1 MEIGFSQAQAQRV
14 LRQRNMLVLTSVG
27 LGVVAMFALIAASA
41 RDREV
46 VLQPVLTRSLAISS
60 AGVSKDY
67 LELVTRDATVLML
80 NRTPQNAQY
89 WMDAVLKIVH
99 PSAYGR
105 MKGELL
111 RIVNDQRGSSVA
123 QFFTV
128 ETMKVD
134 PDHLTS
140 EVTGVLHTMVGRQE
154 VAALKRTF
162 RFEWTYSGIELRLI
176 GFGAIAAPGSAT
188 DTGAS
193 GQFAPSPV
201 DVAQSATGPT
211 ATTSPATGAQP

>member
-46 VLQPVLTRSLAISS
+46 VLQPVLTRPIELSS
-60 AGVSKDY
+60 AGASKDY

-89 WMDAVLKIVH
+89 WMDAVLRIVH

-123 QFFTV
+123 QYFTI
-128 ETMKVD
+128 ESMKVD
-134 PDHLTS
+134 PEHLTS
-140 EVTGVLHTMVGRQE
+140 EVSGVLHTMVGRQE

-162 RFEWTYSGIELRLI
+162 RFEWTYTGIELRLI
-176 GFGAIAAPGSAT
+176 GFGAIAAPGAPADADASAPATATPPAT
-188 DTGAS
+188 DLHTTGS
-193 GQFAPSPV
+193 
-201 DVAQSATGPT
+201 
-211 ATTSPATGAQP
+211 QP

>member
-14 LRQRNMLVLTSVG
+14 LKQRNMLVLTSVG
-27 LGVVAMFALIAASA
+27 LGAVAIVALIAASA

-46 VLQPVLTRSLAISS
+46 VLQPVLSRSIEISS
-60 AGVSKDY
+60 SGVSKEY

-111 RIVNDQRGSSVA
+111 KIVNDQRGSSVA
-123 QFFTV
+123 QYFTI
-128 ETMKVD
+128 ESMKVD
-134 PDHLTS
+134 PGALTS
-140 EVTGVLHTMVGRQE
+140 DVSGVLHTMVGRQE
-154 VAALKRTF
+154 VASLKRTF
-162 RFEWTYSGIELRLI
+162 HFEWTYTGIELRLI
-176 GFGAIAAPGSAT
+176 GFGAVAAPGSPKPTPNETA
-188 DTGAS
+188 
-193 GQFAPSPV
+193 
-201 DVAQSATGPT
+201 SATE
-211 ATTSPATGAQP
+211 AAK

>member
-46 VLQPVLTRSLAISS
+46 VLQPVLTRPIELSS

-80 NRTPQNAQY
+80 NRTPANAQY
-89 WMDAVLKIVH
+89 WMDSVLRIVH

-105 MKGELL
+105 IKGELL

-123 QFFTV
+123 QFFTI
-128 ETMKVD
+128 EAMKVD
-134 PDHLTS
+134 PEHLTS

-162 RFEWTYSGIELRLI
+162 RFDWSYTGVELRLV
-176 GFGAIAAPGSAT
+176 GFGAVSAPGAPVDAAAEAAT
-188 DTGAS
+188 T
-193 GQFAPSPV
+193 APS
-201 DVAQSATGPT
+201 TGT
-211 ATTSPATGAQP
+211 QP